1 MDCIIE
7 DSSSLTTVYDG
18 ILHSIRT
25 PELRSIMLVCSKI
38 TTNPPSHSPSI
49 RMAQET
55 MAESDR
61 LRRLVANASSEA
73 EKKAAQEEAAASE
86 LAMLERD
93 VKSLESPEEGV

>member
-1 MDCIIE
+1 
-7 DSSSLTTVYDG
+7 
-18 ILHSIRT
+18 
-25 PELRSIMLVCSKI
+25 
-38 TTNPPSHSPSI
+38 
-49 RMAQET
+49 MAQET